1 MYTEEE
7 VKRLEELGA
16 VELFNFILGSQFK
29 RNTHRSVDEE
39 VLTIYR
45 NASGDKTYTPN
56 LSCKNCV
63 YDLYHRA
70 AELWKKYKEQITP
83 VVKAV
88 VEAVKEVDE
97 KPKAKKSSTSAKQT
111 SAKQTPGA
119 NKNQKK

>member
-16 VELFNFILGSQFK
+16 VEQFKFILGSQFK

-45 NASGDKTYTPN
+45 NASGEKTYTPN

-83 VVKAV
+83 VVKALV
-88 VEAVKEVDE
+88 NVVKEVDKNTTTKE
-97 KPKAKKSSTSAKQT
+97 KKTKTTSPAK
-111 SAKQTPGA
+111 TPGG
-119 NKNQKK
+119 NKNKKK